1 MYHMLFVDLLFTEVA
16 NPECDTILDTYTD
29 TGNLH

>member
-1 MYHMLFVDLLFTEVA
+1 MLFVDLLFTEVA
-16 NPECDTILDTYTD
+16 NRECDTILDTYTD

>member
-1 MYHMLFVDLLFTEVA
+1 MLFVELLLTEVA

>member
-1 MYHMLFVDLLFTEVA
+1 MLFVDLLFILLY
-16 NPECDTILDTYTD
+16 PECETILDTYTD